1 MPQAK
6 RKTKG
11 KAIQPRKTRHIAP
24 QRRQPTPKQALM
36 RIPHPPAQSWN
47 LTLDEVALV
56 KNHIAKGASDTELQ
70 FCLAV
75 ARRHRLDP
83 FRGQIWFVKRRDQSA
98 EGGYRWIPIV
108 GINGLLHVAARDHA
122 KDFGSND
129 DAEFG
134 PMHTV
139 KWQYNG
145 QGAVKSLQA
154 PEWARIKIW
163 KKGHEHPVVST
174 VYWDEIYPNI
184 DYAPLVR
191 QMPRGQLEKCA
202 LAKGTR
208 RAYPATDGLY
218 IKEEFQGP
226 PEFTPGGRMMSVA
239 DPAPDANAHL
249 DKFKEREQE
258 QLAKLNAPQ
267 RQYVEDKKAAAK
279 AKEPLMDVEY
289 LDPAKSE
296 CGECH
301 SSFGVHLMKCS
312 KFRDPHAAKPID
324 ALFYTLT
331 PSGTYTIDGPQP
343 LKTANKDLLTPLW
356 NGAEKAIIATPQQLG
371 KLISQ
376 LEKRHVPF
384 KELQTAR
391 EPGSE

>member
-1 MPQAK
+1 MRSTKPAK
-6 RKTKG
+6 PTSAKWGRAARLAQPKRVPAG
-11 KAIQPRKTRHIAP
+11 NKA
-24 QRRQPTPKQALM
+24 ALM
-36 RIPHPPAQSWN
+36 RIPAPSTQPWN
-47 LTLDEVALV
+47 LSLAEVDLV
-56 KNHIAKGASDTELQ
+56 RNHIAKGASDTELQ

-83 FRGQIWFVKRRDQSA
+83 FRGQIWFVKRRDRSA

-108 GINGLLHVAARDHA
+108 GINGLLHVAARDH

-145 QGAVKSLQA
+145 EGKERLLQA
-154 PEWARIKIW
+154 PEWARVKIW

-191 QMPRGQLEKCA
+191 QMPRGMLEKCA

-226 PEFTPGGRMMSVA
+226 PEFTPAGRIMEIVPAQTEAEKNWDAREAEGISKLTPAQREVVA
-239 DPAPDANAHL
+239 RKMAESKSSQVTQP
-249 DKFKEREQE
+249 
-258 QLAKLNAPQ
+258 
-267 RQYVEDKKAAAK
+267 
-279 AKEPLMDVEY
+279 AKEPG
-289 LDPAKSE
+289 AGQS
-296 CGECH
+296 
-301 SSFGVHLMKCS
+301 
-312 KFRDPHAAKPID
+312 RDPISAALD
-324 ALFYTLT
+324 SLRYELT
-331 PSGTYTIDGPQP
+331 PSGSFFIDGPDP
-343 LKTANKDLLTPLW
+343 IKKANRDLLAPLYVHPT
-356 NGAEKAIIATPQQLG
+356 GIMATAQQLG
-371 KLISQ
+371 KLIS
-376 LEKRHVPF
+376 EFERRRVPF
-384 KELQTAR
+384 RDVTPQR
-391 EPGSE
+391 